1 MFRRR
6 LLIAA
11 LALASAPVFATT
23 YTLDPNHT
31 QVQFVWNHFG
41 FTNLTG
47 QFGKIEGT
55 LDFDAAD
62 PSKSS
67 VTATISID
75 SVNSNVKKLDGEL
88 LGADYFDAA
97 KFPTATFKSTRV
109 EKGATPDQLKVT
121 GDLSVH
127 GVTKPATLDVTVT
140 KVGDHPMRKAP
151 AAGFERDD
159 DDQALGFRHHQVRA
173 DGQRRRQDQHRHRS
187 DRSQGI
193 RGRYETAGEIV
204 SFALQSAVRP
214 SLRGANDTAGTGQPF
229 FTPTSFSASSPARL
243 MPTTVALS

>member
-1 MFRRR
+1 MFRRC

-55 LDFDAAD
+55 LEFDAAD
-62 PSKSS
+62 PTKSS
-67 VTATISID
+67 VTATISMD

-88 LGADYFDAA
+88 TGADYFDAA

-109 EKGATPDQLKVT
+109 EKSATPDHLKVT
-121 GDLSVH
+121 GDLSVR
-127 GVTKPATLDVTVT
+127 GVTKAVTLDVAVI

-151 AAGFERDD
+151 AAGFS
-159 DDQALGFRHHQVRA
+159 ATTTLK
-173 DGQRRRQDQHRHRS
+173 RS
-187 DRSQGI
+187 DFGI
-193 RGRYETAGEIV
+193 TKYVPMVGDEVKINIV
-204 SFALQSAVRP
+204 TEAIEAKAFASGPKPQAK
-214 SLRGANDTAGTGQPF
+214 
-229 FTPTSFSASSPARL
+229 
-243 MPTTVALS
+243 